1 MRNTMRIKSCK
12 GTGHKVYTYH
22 NIYFLTPGTFQ
33 TCTVLT
39 FLQVH
44 SGCVLICIH
53 HGLVLCLFV
62 LHLFC
67 LMPLTNLHH
76 FLIYALS
83 LSV

>member
-1 MRNTMRIKSCK
+1 MGNTMRIKFCK
-12 GTGHKVYTYH
+12 GTGQKVNTYH

-33 TCTVLT
+33 TYTIIT

-44 SGCVLICIH
+44 SGCVLIYIN

-67 LMPLTNLHH
+67 VIPLTNLHH
-76 FLIYALS
+76 LLISALS
-83 LSV
+83 SV